1 MSLTAMPAT
10 PSGAVQV
17 VSAAKSY
24 SEYSSEW
31 ARVGG
36 WLGLV
41 SKPQP
46 TSWILRDVSFTAEP
60 GEAIGIIGEN
70 GAGKST
76 LLKLLV
82 GTLTPTSGS
91 ILVGGRVG
99 AILELGMGF
108 APELTARDNVYHV
121 AGLMG
126 FDTNTIESMMPD
138 VESFAEIGAYFDQ
151 PMRTYSSGMQMRVAF
166 AVVTARR
173 PDVLIVDEALSVGD
187 SYFQHKSFDRI
198 RQFKQEGTTLLFVS
212 HSLGD
217 VRSLCDRVLLLEKGR
232 VLSDGAPDQVVDYY
246 NALVA
251 KKQNSRQSIE
261 QVRQREGWLVTRSG
275 TGEAAVASLEM
286 CDADTRERVTM
297 VQVGQKVVVKLTANI
312 KAEGVPRLV
321 LGVVIRDRTGH
332 VVWGSNTWY
341 TKQIVEAPVLGANVN
356 YLLSFTCNLGP
367 GSYSIS
373 PALVSTENHLIEN
386 FEWTDNALVF
396 DVVNT
401 SHATFIGSSALDC
414 TFSVSVSQ

>member
-1 MSLTAMPAT
+1 MSITATSAI
-10 PSGAVQV
+10 SAGSVEV

-24 SEYSSEW
+24 SEHSSEW
-31 ARVGG
+31 ARVAG

-41 SKPQP
+41 GKPQP
-46 TSWILRDVSFTAEP
+46 TSWILKDVSFTAQP

-91 ILVGGRVG
+91 VSVRGRVG

-108 APELTARDNVYHV
+108 APELTARDNVYYV

-126 FDTNTIESMMPD
+126 FDAKTIELMMPE
-138 VESFAEIGAYFDQ
+138 VESFAEIGEYFDQ

-198 RQFKQEGTTLLFVS
+198 RQFKQQGTTLLFVS

-232 VLSDGAPDQVVDYY
+232 VLTDGAPEQVVDYY

-251 KKQNSRQSIE
+251 KKQNSGQSIE
-261 QVRQREGWLVTRSG
+261 QIRQREGWLVTKSG
-275 TGEAAVASLEM
+275 TGAVAVSSLEM
-286 CDADTRERVTM
+286 CDASSGERVSL
-297 VQVGQKVVVKLTANI
+297 VHVGQQVVIKLTADV
-312 KAEGVPRLV
+312 KTEGVPRLV
-321 LGVVIRDRTGH
+321 LGLMIRDRAGH
-332 VVWGSNTWY
+332 VIWGSNTWY
-341 TKQIVEAPVLGANVN
+341 TKQTVEAPASGNKIN
-356 YLLSFTCNLGP
+356 YSLAFTCNLGP

-373 PALVSTENHLIEN
+373 PALVSTENHLTDN

-401 SHATFIGSSALDC
+401 SRATFIGSSALDC
-414 TFSVSVSQ
+414 AFSVSVSE

>member
-1 MSLTAMPAT
+1 MSMTKISAARA
-10 PSGAVQV
+10 GV
-17 VSAAKSY
+17 VNVASAAKSY

-31 ARVGG
+31 TRVAG

-41 SKPQP
+41 GKPQP
-46 TSWILRDVSFTAEP
+46 SSWILKDVSFTAQP

-82 GTLTPTSGS
+82 GTLTPTAGS
-91 ILVGGRVG
+91 ISVGGSVG

-126 FDTNTIESMMPD
+126 FDSKTIESMMPD
-138 VESFAEIGAYFDQ
+138 VESFAEIGEYFDQ

-217 VRSLCDRVLLLEKGR
+217 VRALCDRVLLLEKGR

-246 NALVA
+246 NALIA
-251 KKQNSRQSIE
+251 KKQNARQSVE
-261 QVRQREGWLVTRSG
+261 QMRQREGWLVTRSG
-275 TGEAAVASLEM
+275 TGEVAVASLEL
-286 CDADTRERVTM
+286 CDASTGEPVSL
-297 VQVGQKVVVKLTANI
+297 VEVGQQVVFKLTADI

-321 LGVVIRDRTGH
+321 LGLMIRDRAGH

-341 TKQIVEAPVLGANVN
+341 TKQIVEAPVCGSKIDFSLA
-356 YLLSFTCNLGP
+356 FTCNLGS

-373 PALVSTENHLIEN
+373 AALVSTENHLSEN

-401 SHATFIGSSALDC
+401 SRATFIGSSALDC
-414 TFSVSVSQ
+414 TFSVSLSK